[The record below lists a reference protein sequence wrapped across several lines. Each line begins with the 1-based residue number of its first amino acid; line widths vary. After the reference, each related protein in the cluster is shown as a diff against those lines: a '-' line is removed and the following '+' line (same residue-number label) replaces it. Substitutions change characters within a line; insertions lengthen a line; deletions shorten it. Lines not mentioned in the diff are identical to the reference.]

1 MFVVL
6 HVTMS
11 CQIFVVLYV
20 VVSNLY
26 EQVLWLVDYNNE
38 TQ

>member
-11 CQIFVVLYV
+11 RQIFVLLYV

-26 EQVLWLVDYNNE
+26 EQVMWLIDYNNE